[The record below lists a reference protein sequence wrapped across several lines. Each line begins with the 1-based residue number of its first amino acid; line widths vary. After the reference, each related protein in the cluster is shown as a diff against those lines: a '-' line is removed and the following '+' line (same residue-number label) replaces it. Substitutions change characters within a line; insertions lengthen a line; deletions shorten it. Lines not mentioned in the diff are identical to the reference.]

1 MPVIVTPPSTI
12 NVRVGNPVIPVVTST
27 STFTGAT
34 NVQNEIDAISATAN
48 SALQTANIAYAL
60 ASSVYTV
67 ANNALTT
74 ANSAYAAAANS
85 LPLTGGEITGNL
97 IVDQT
102 FTALLDGG
110 RF

>member
-48 SALQTANIAYAL
+48 NALQTANIAYAL
-60 ASSVYTV
+60 A
-67 ANNALTT
+67 
-74 ANSAYAAAANS
+74 ANS
-85 LPLTGGEITGNL
+85 LPLAGGEITGNL